1 MIPLSLSFLRKLDDA
16 LLGRHVREGFNLLE
30 QRAGEDLARIV
41 PEDPLAISYL
51 LNIAQWVDLGYR
63 DIHLVKELL
72 ARFAAVSRGDMKL
85 SDYLQLRMVEAFVVF
100 ASEDA
105 STAISVLES
114 VLTMQPEVAE
124 PRFILMAHFWK
135 GRSHRQKGE
144 YKLALHHVLEAK
156 SLAQRLHA
164 PKLIAVVQIH
174 ESWLLFQAG
183 QRKEAFRL
191 LDSAEMEL
199 NPTGHSLSLGNI
211 ESARGRFVRRAG
223 EYAKALEH
231 FQRAIAIYSG
241 HFPHHPNLAR
251 ALVNAAY
258 VKRLIAFDLSQKAKE
273 GRARGTLH
281 DRYLSICR
289 EALELLERAREIY
302 ALNHHQSGTGSVF
315 VNAGHLHL
323 DTGDIDRASME
334 AMRAF
339 QFGVEKQD
347 HILMARAR
355 ILQAAIENMRV
366 EEQVGEAEDI
376 ASRANL
382 AAQYS
387 EEAIALAKE
396 TQNKRLLAGAYVVR
410 GATAANE
417 FFEEWEVAKQ
427 FASLA
432 GELLNPDDRDH
443 LSKELL
449 ILKSRIIR
457 AIGIDDT
464 LRSWS
469 DGVTGDKT
477 FQEITEEFA
486 EIVIPK
492 VWIREDRKISKVA
505 AKLSISPKKV
515 RRILRNARLLR

>member
-1 MIPLSLSFLRKLDDA
+1 MMPLSLSSLRKLDDA
-16 LLGRHVREGFNLLE
+16 LLRRHVREGFVLLE
-30 QRAGEDLARIV
+30 RADEDLARIT

-63 DIHLVKELL
+63 DIRLVAELL
-72 ARFAAVSRGDMKL
+72 TRFAVVPRGEMKL
-85 SDYLQLRMVEAFVVF
+85 ADYLQLRLTEAFFLF

-105 STAISVLES
+105 TAAISVLES

-135 GRSHRQKGE
+135 ARSHRQKGE
-144 YKLALHHVLEAK
+144 YKLALHHVLQAK
-156 SLAQRLHA
+156 SLAQRLRA
-164 PKLIAVVQIH
+164 PRLIAVVQIH
-174 ESWLLFQAG
+174 ESWLLFQSG

-191 LDSAEMEL
+191 MDDAEMEL
-199 NPTGHSLSLGNI
+199 KPTGHSLSLGNI
-211 ESARGRFVRRAG
+211 ESARGRFVRRSG
-223 EYAKALEH
+223 EYAKALQH
-231 FQRAIAIYSG
+231 FQRAIAIYSE
-241 HFPHHPNLAR
+241 HFPKHPNLAR
-251 ALVNAAY
+251 VLVNAAY

-273 GRARGTLH
+273 GRARGALH
-281 DRYLSICR
+281 DRYLNICR

-302 ALNHHQSGTGSVF
+302 ALNHHQSGTGSVL
-315 VNAGHLHL
+315 VNTGHLHL
-323 DTGDIDRASME
+323 DTGDIDRASVE
-334 AMRAF
+334 AMKAF
-339 QFGVEKQD
+339 QFGEEKQD

-355 ILQAAIENMRV
+355 ILQAAIENMRID
-366 EEQVGEAEDI
+366 EQVGEADDI

-387 EEAIALAKE
+387 EEAIALARG
-396 TQNKRLLAGAYVVR
+396 TQNKRLLAGAYVAR

-417 FFEEWEVAKQ
+417 FFEEWDVAKQ

-449 ILKSRIIR
+449 ILKSRILH
-457 AIGIDDT
+457 AIGIDHT

-469 DGVTGDKT
+469 DGLTGDKT
-477 FQEITEEFA
+477 FQQITEEFA

-492 VWIREDRKISKVA
+492 VWMREDRKISKVA
-505 AKLSISPKKV
+505 EKLSISPKKV
-515 RRILRNARLLR
+515 RRILRSARLVQ